1 MKCCAWEYF
10 RASVAM
16 SAIRRLPVFSF
27 AFGTAEKALASAT
40 KAAVAA
46 EPTVETNWR
55 RVHAGAGFEVFI
67 LRVRGPPPEECP
79 TGAPPEGAVRKR
91 NVPMRSADPTFLKI
105 TNYHLPF
112 TNYKFLAFAN

>member
-1 MKCCAWEYF
+1 MKCCAWEYL

-55 RVHAGAGFEVFI
+55 RVHAGFEVFI
-67 LRVRGPPPEECP
+67 LGALNPRTATRRFPLLLERGEGGVRS
-79 TGAPPEGAVRKR
+79 RL
-91 NVPMRSADPTFLKI
+91 RSWCGGRLR
-105 TNYHLPF
+105 
-112 TNYKFLAFAN
+112 

>member
-1 MKCCAWEYF
+1 MKCCAWEYL

-55 RVHAGAGFEVFI
+55 RVQAVAGFEVFI
-67 LRVRGPPPEECP
+67 LGALNPRTATRRFPLLLERGEGGVRS
-79 TGAPPEGAVRKR
+79 RL
-91 NVPMRSADPTFLKI
+91 RSWCGVGLR
-105 TNYHLPF
+105 
-112 TNYKFLAFAN
+112 

>member
-16 SAIRRLPVFSF
+16 SAIRRFPVRFEF

-55 RVHAGAGFEVFI
+55 RVQAGFEVFI
-67 LRVRGPPPEECP
+67 LGICGALRKRCP
-79 TGAPPEGAVRKR
+79 SGRTRKDPEGAVRKQ

-105 TNYHLPF
+105 TN
-112 TNYKFLAFAN
+112 